1 MPFSTAKAAKGGKRE
16 VADGGSQEQPR
27 TSKVP
32 KVSEMKVEPPRQVA
46 RTNATN
52 APVNVVVY
60 KVSDNAGDLWS
71 SFRDAS
77 PQQKL
82 FQIQAGLAKSRTNIR
97 TRAIYNALC
106 SLRAGRSRRP
116 SERECEYSP
125 RPRGLI
131 RAMILKAHMKRQ
143 IGLRV
148 LLLYLGVPQREQ
160 FQPTRFVV
168 EAQQRLRYKARSD
181 FER

>member
-1 MPFSTAKAAKGGKRE
+1 MKAEA
-16 VADGGSQEQPR
+16 
-27 TSKVP
+27 
-32 KVSEMKVEPPRQVA
+32 PRQVA

-168 EAQQRLRYKARSD
+168 EAQQRLRHKARSD
-181 FER
+181 VER